1 MSECVVG
8 VVLTHTREGFSFI
21 TKHSFAS
28 GEFVCYRFGA
38 DRVLA
43 RVSYTEP
50 LRDYPV
56 EFLLDP
62 EVDAEAVAVFY
73 GFDTNDYRFYRVH
86 ALVVGYFDR
95 RINEFINPRMMPL
108 SGTRIKRVDDT
119 ILSDVNRV
127 SAGEVGSAHIGT
139 ILGTKTDAVLS
150 VRELVS
156 QHLAIIAATGAG
168 KSYTVGVIVEELILA
183 KNMASVLIFDPHGEY
198 GVLSDIQ
205 NDHSFWEEDYR
216 PRVRIVKPN
225 QIKIRLGD
233 LTPGDFI
240 SIIDDGNMSEK
251 MKTLFVEAYE
261 RLKKDEKR
269 LTQNFTKNELRETIE
284 GLSDGTNESSITG
297 LLWRYDRMVREPI
310 FDDYRS
316 IPLRDYFQPG
326 LLTIMDV
333 SGIGEWKQQWIA
345 TILLRHLFD
354 AREGTD
360 NERYSEELRSERY
373 LPHPVFVILEE
384 AHRFAPQSGD
394 AKSKQ
399 ILKTILSEGR
409 KFGIGVCMVTQRPSK
424 LDADALSQCMTQI
437 TMRIINPADQK
448 QIEQSIESV
457 SRDLLAE
464 LPALT
469 RGQAITS
476 GVAINTPIIVNIRER
491 RTTQIRGTSKDAP
504 HVWRKHRRDKR
515 SETIETRPSHELDIG
530 V

>member
-1 MSECVVG
+1 MNPVG
-8 VVLTHTREGFSFI
+8 VVLTHTREGFSFV

-28 GEFVCYRFGA
+28 GEFVCYRLGG

-43 RVSYTEP
+43 RVRHTEP

-62 EVDAEAVAVFY
+62 EVDAGDVAVFY
-73 GFDTNDYRFYRVH
+73 GLDASDYQFYRVH
-86 ALVVGYFDR
+86 ARVVGYFDR
-95 RINEFINPRMMPL
+95 IVNEFINPRVMPL
-108 SGTRIKRVDDT
+108 SGTRIERVDDT

-127 SAGEVGSAHIGT
+127 SASEVGSAHIGT

-150 VRELVS
+150 VREMVS
-156 QHLAIIAATGAG
+156 QHLSIIAATGAG
-168 KSYTVGVIVEELILA
+168 KSYTVGVIVEELISA

-205 NDHSFWEEDYR
+205 NDHSFWEEEYR
-216 PRVRIVKPN
+216 PRVRIVKPE
-225 QIKIRLGD
+225 QIKIRVGD

-240 SIIDDGNMSEK
+240 SIMDEGNMSEK
-251 MKTLFVEAYE
+251 MKTLFMRAYE
-261 RLKKDEKR
+261 SLKKDEKR
-269 LTQNFTKNELRETIE
+269 LTRSFTKNELRETIE
-284 GLSDGTNESSITG
+284 GLSDGTNEPSIAG
-297 LLWRYDRMVREPI
+297 LLWRYDRMVREKI

-316 IPLRDYFQPG
+316 IPLREYFQPG

-345 TILLRHLFD
+345 TILLRQLFD

-360 NERYSEELRSERY
+360 NERYSEERRPERY

-384 AHRFAPQSGD
+384 AHRFAPQTGD
-394 AKSKQ
+394 AKSRQ
-399 ILKTILSEGR
+399 ILKKILSEGR
-409 KFGIGVCMVTQRPSK
+409 KFGIGVCMVSQRPSK
-424 LDADALSQCMTQI
+424 LDADALSQCMTQV
-437 TMRIINPADQK
+437 TMRIINPSDQK
-448 QIEQSIESV
+448 QIGESIESV
-457 SRDLLAE
+457 SRDLLDE
-464 LPALT
+464 LPALA

-476 GVAINTPIIVNIRER
+476 GVAINTPIIVEIRER

-504 HVWRKHRRDKR
+504 RVWREQMQDER
-515 SETIETRPSHELDIG
+515 SETIETRPSYELDVG